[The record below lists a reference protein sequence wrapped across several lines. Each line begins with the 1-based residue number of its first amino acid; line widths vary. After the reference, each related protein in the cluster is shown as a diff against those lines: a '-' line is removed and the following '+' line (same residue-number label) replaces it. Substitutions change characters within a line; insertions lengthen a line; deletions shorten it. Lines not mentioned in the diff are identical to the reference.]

1 MLLCRGINPTLR
13 EGSEA
18 YPKRALSD
26 GRANAPLRAFE
37 VATVGWGTT
46 CFHANCLNSSV
57 QRIVKTMNIV
67 ENESPAS
74 IVGQFCM
81 TPDGHRV
88 LVEKVGAEL
97 DSSARA
103 IVRRVEGPKAGT
115 RSSCFV
121 SSLKPLG
128 FDIVIE

>member
-1 MLLCRGINPTLR
+1 M
-13 EGSEA
+13 SF
-18 YPKRALSD
+18 ALPDS
-26 GRANAPLRAFE
+26 RLKSVPLIDR
-37 VATVGWGTT
+37 
-46 CFHANCLNSSV
+46 FHLTCLNHSI
-57 QRIVKTMNIV
+57 QRIVKSMEIANTL
-67 ENESPAS
+67 ENESPTS

-88 LVEKVGAEL
+88 LVERVGTES

-128 FDIVIE
+128 FDNPLE

>member
-1 MLLCRGINPTLR
+1 MEI
-13 EGSEA
+13 
-18 YPKRALSD
+18 
-26 GRANAPLRAFE
+26 AN
-37 VATVGWGTT
+37 TT
-46 CFHANCLNSSV
+46 
-57 QRIVKTMNIV
+57 

-74 IVGQFCM
+74 IVGQFYM

-88 LVEKVGAEL
+88 QVEKVGAEL

-128 FDIVIE
+128 FDIALE

>member
-1 MLLCRGINPTLR
+1 MEI
-13 EGSEA
+13 S
-18 YPKRALSD
+18 
-26 GRANAPLRAFE
+26 
-37 VATVGWGTT
+37 
-46 CFHANCLNSSV
+46 NS
-57 QRIVKTMNIV
+57 R

-88 LVEKVGAEL
+88 QVEKVGAEL

-128 FDIVIE
+128 FDIALE

>member
-1 MLLCRGINPTLR
+1 
-13 EGSEA
+13 
-18 YPKRALSD
+18 
-26 GRANAPLRAFE
+26 
-37 VATVGWGTT
+37 
-46 CFHANCLNSSV
+46 
-57 QRIVKTMNIV
+57 MNIV